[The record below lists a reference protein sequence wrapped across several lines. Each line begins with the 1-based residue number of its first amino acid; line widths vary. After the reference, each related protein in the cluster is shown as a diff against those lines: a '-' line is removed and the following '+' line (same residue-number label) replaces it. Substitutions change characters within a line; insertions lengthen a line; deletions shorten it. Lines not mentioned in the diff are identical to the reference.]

1 MYLIDTDI
9 LIALIRGK
17 VAIQERMIQVGLANC
32 VLSEISLA
40 ELYVGVYK
48 GTRRESLV
56 TFLEEKFKTLP
67 ITPALKVYAQ
77 IRARLELRGERLEDT
92 DTFIAATAL
101 VNDYTLVTHNT
112 RHFSRIP
119 GLKLEDW
126 LDEQ

>member
-1 MYLIDTDI
+1 M
-9 LIALIRGK
+9 R
-17 VAIQERMIQVGLANC
+17 
-32 VLSEISLA
+32 LSEISLA

-48 GTRRESLV
+48 GARRESLV

-101 VNDYTLVTHNT
+101 VNDCTLVTHNT

>member
-92 DTFIAATAL
+92 NTFIAATAL

>member
-56 TFLEEKFKTLP
+56 TFLEEKFKALP
-67 ITPALKVYAQ
+67 ITPALKFYAQ

>member
-1 MYLIDTDI
+1 MYLIDSDT
-9 LIALIRGK
+9 LIALGRGK
-17 VAIQERMIQVGLANC
+17 TFIQDRINRCGINNC

-48 GTRRESLV
+48 IRSSKEELFLQ
-56 TFLEEKFKTLP
+56 FLENLDKMDL
-67 ITPALKVYAQ
+67 
-77 IRARLELRGERLEDT
+77 
-92 DTFIAATAL
+92 FIAATAL

-126 LDEQ
+126 IEE

>member
-101 VNDYTLVTHNT
+101 VNDCTLVTHNT

>member
-56 TFLEEKFKTLP
+56 TFLEEKFKALP
-67 ITPALKVYAQ
+67 MTPALKVYAQ